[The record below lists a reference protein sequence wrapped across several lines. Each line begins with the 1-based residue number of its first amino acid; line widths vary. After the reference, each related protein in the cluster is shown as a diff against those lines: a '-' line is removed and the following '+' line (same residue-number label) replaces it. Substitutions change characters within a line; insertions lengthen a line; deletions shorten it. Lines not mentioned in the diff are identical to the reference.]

1 MNSSMP
7 AQAIQR
13 TPLEAR
19 LPVIKVVG
27 LGGGGSNAIDHMIE
41 LGLEGVEYIAANTD
55 HQALARSLAPVK
67 IQLGPILTRGLGAG
81 GDPSIGH
88 AAAEESI
95 QALHNALEGAD
106 MVFLT
111 AGMGG
116 GTGTGSIT
124 VAARV
129 AKSIGAVT
137 VATVSTPFS
146 FEMGQRQKNA
156 KLGLT
161 KLQPYTDTLITVPND
176 RLLKVAPH
184 DLTLDLAFRMA
195 DDVLRQGVQGITEII
210 TQTGLINVNFAH
222 VKNMMQNGGGSFLS
236 IGQGQGDQKAVQA
249 IDMALNHP
257 LLEQIPIESA
267 TGIIANFTG
276 GSDLTFLEV
285 SDVLTKLQD
294 RTGNHVD
301 IIPGVI
307 NDPRMKGKTQIILVI
322 TGIGATS
329 VDAKPALG
337 EVLFSNPEPVQANL
351 PEAAPVQFYQKRM
364 VSDLDIG
371 SSNLDLDVP
380 AFMRKRLAR
389 HS

>member
-1 MNSSMP
+1 MNSSIP

-67 IQLGPILTRGLGAG
+67 LQLGPILTRGLGAG

-146 FEMGQRQKNA
+146 FETWFIQTA
-156 KLGLT
+156 
-161 KLQPYTDTLITVPND
+161 TLY
-176 RLLKVAPH
+176 RY
-184 DLTLDLAFRMA
+184 LDHC
-195 DDVLRQGVQGITEII
+195 TE
-210 TQTGLINVNFAH
+210 
-222 VKNMMQNGGGSFLS
+222 
-236 IGQGQGDQKAVQA
+236 
-249 IDMALNHP
+249 
-257 LLEQIPIESA
+257 
-267 TGIIANFTG
+267 
-276 GSDLTFLEV
+276 
-285 SDVLTKLQD
+285 
-294 RTGNHVD
+294 
-301 IIPGVI
+301 
-307 NDPRMKGKTQIILVI
+307 
-322 TGIGATS
+322 
-329 VDAKPALG
+329 
-337 EVLFSNPEPVQANL
+337 
-351 PEAAPVQFYQKRM
+351 
-364 VSDLDIG
+364 
-371 SSNLDLDVP
+371 
-380 AFMRKRLAR
+380 
-389 HS
+389 